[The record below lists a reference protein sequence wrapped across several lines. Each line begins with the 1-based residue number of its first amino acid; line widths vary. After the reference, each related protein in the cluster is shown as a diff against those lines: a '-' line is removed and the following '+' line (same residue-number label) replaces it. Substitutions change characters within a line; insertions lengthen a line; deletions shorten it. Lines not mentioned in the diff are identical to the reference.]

1 MTGNKSLR
9 STAQCRRKKGKM
21 KKYIGI
27 ILIIF
32 LLGSILIGC
41 DQASRASTNVSTSAD
56 NFQVTR
62 RLSVINLRS
71 DTPVFELIGVFS
83 LSDESNRLV
92 ITCKT
97 GEDEYKKHYI
107 SKGEWIFWFVEDI
120 SGANVSS
127 YRYEVNILPE
137 MFVPFEIVQEY

>member
-1 MTGNKSLR
+1 M
-9 STAQCRRKKGKM
+9 RKK
-21 KKYIGI
+21 IAL
-27 ILIIF
+27 ILV
-32 LLGSILIGC
+32 LILATLCIGC
-41 DQASRASTNVSTSAD
+41 DQADRVSSNISTSAD

-92 ITCKT
+92 ITCQT
-97 GEDEYKKHYI
+97 GVNEYKKHYI
-107 SKGEWIFWFVEDI
+107 SKGEWIFWSIEDI

-127 YRYEVNILPE
+127 YHYEVNILPE

>member
-1 MTGNKSLR
+1 
-9 STAQCRRKKGKM
+9 M

>member
-1 MTGNKSLR
+1 
-9 STAQCRRKKGKM
+9 M
-21 KKYIGI
+21 KKYIGV

-120 SGANVSS
+120 SGANVST